1 MEKSILCPTRGG
13 QASYPNQ
20 ERAIK
25 IARERGENIIF
36 LYVSDIKFLDHTAS
50 PLIID
55 IETELE
61 EMGEF
66 LLAMAIEKAANA
78 GVKAEGIVEKGTFSQ
93 VLVDIIQKHDISS
106 VIIGVSRLESGVLPE
121 AYIELLAKIINMAT
135 GVEVIMVH
143 NGEIIQTINYETSDT
158 DTTLNRES
166 S

>member
-1 MEKSILCPTRGG
+1 MKKSILCPTRGG

-20 ERAIK
+20 ERAIQ

-36 LYVSDIKFLDHTAS
+36 LYVSNLKFLDHRAA

-66 LLAMAIEKAANA
+66 LLAMAIEKATNA
-78 GVKAEGIVEKGTFSQ
+78 GVEAEGIVEKGEFSQ
-93 VLVDIIQKHDISS
+93 VLVDVIQTHEIST
-106 VIIGVSRLESGVLPE
+106 VIIGVSRMEPGVLAE
-121 AYIELLAKIINMAT
+121 DYIELLAKIINMAT

-143 NGEIIQTINYETSDT
+143 NGEIIQTINDETSDS
-158 DTTLNRES
+158 TLNREVS
-166 S
+166 